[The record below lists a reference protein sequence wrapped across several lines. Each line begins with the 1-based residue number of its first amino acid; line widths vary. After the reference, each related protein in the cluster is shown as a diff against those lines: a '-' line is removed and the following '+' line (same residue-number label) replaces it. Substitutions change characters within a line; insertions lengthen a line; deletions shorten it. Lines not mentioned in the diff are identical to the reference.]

1 MKNAFL
7 AAAVLSLVGAS
18 GAMACEGEGHAEAAT
33 LKSLTVKQF
42 AELQKAGT
50 AKPVDA
56 NGQKTRSENGVVP
69 GAILLTS
76 ATQYEPSKELPAQK
90 DAQLVFYCAGTKCS
104 ASHQAAEKA
113 ISAGYTNVA
122 VLPEGIKGWKAAGQK
137 TATPPN
143 S

>member
-7 AAAVLSLVGAS
+7 AAAVFSLVGAS
-18 GAMACEGEGHAEAAT
+18 GAMACEGEGHAEAAPLKTVT
-33 LKSLTVKQF
+33 LKQF
-42 AELQKAGT
+42 AQLQKAGT
-50 AKPVDA
+50 VKPVDA
-56 NGQKTRSENGVVP
+56 NGAKTRSENGVVP

-76 ATQYEPSKELPAQK
+76 ATQYEPTKELPAQK
-90 DAQLVFYCAGTKCS
+90 DTQLVFYCAGVKCN

-122 VLPEGIKGWKAAGQK
+122 VFPEGIKAWKAAGQK